1 MNKMTKQQLSKLIRE
16 AMASETEPVP
26 GLYRD
31 PKRRKS
37 LADTSV
43 NTKRERGLERK
54 TRREPGLERKTLG
67 EPTLSASEKPWVTHD
82 ESGAT
87 GKGYGDQPIG
97 APDGEAPVPDRHSVE
112 FYMDEFGWSRENAEN
127 YVHKIRPDSDVEP
140 GKWKDSHPGP
150 FSLQEMIRRE
160 IRNFLKSDT

>member
-87 GKGYGDQPIG
+87 GTSRLGPPTAKLPFRIDIQSNFIWMSL
-97 APDGEAPVPDRHSVE
+97 DGLEKMPKT
-112 FYMDEFGWSRENAEN
+112 MCT
-127 YVHKIRPDSDVEP
+127 K
-140 GKWKDSHPGP
+140 
-150 FSLQEMIRRE
+150 
-160 IRNFLKSDT
+160 